1 MIKKKKLAKCMCIVR
16 SSMKLTAQ
24 ETDLIGTGC
33 RRRNVLPFLTG
44 EKATEFVLIA
54 CNSREYS

>member
-1 MIKKKKLAKCMCIVR
+1 
-16 SSMKLTAQ
+16 MKLTAQ

-33 RRRNVLPFLTG
+33 RWRNVLPFLTG
-44 EKATEFVLIA
+44 EKAREFVLIA